1 MNGLDGVAH
10 LRADLRHLEAGVG
23 GIAAAVV
30 EKVTDVMSTEYVN
43 EALVFGAVFIET
55 FQLVAA
61 RAEGAAG
68 SAHQSFQR
76 STGLLRCIDELFS

>member
-43 EALVFGAVFIET
+43 EALVLGAVLIEA
-55 FQLVAA
+55 FKLVAA

-76 STGLLRCIDELFS
+76 LTGLFRCIDQLFS